1 MRGGGRGVIYRATT
15 KILRP
20 TLPDKAMNDER
31 SLNHVYFEWHNI
43 KCATTS
49 ICFDESVTNFQLF
62 TF

>member
-1 MRGGGRGVIYRATT
+1 MREGERGNISCHNQNP
-15 KILRP
+15 P
-20 TLPDKAMNDER
+20 TNPPDKAMNDER